1 MTAHAQAIAS
11 LFDPAAVPDEVRLT
25 AARDALVLTWAAGT
39 PIPFGAEALRAGCR
53 CAWCTRQRADNRF
66 PTAFPGIAITHLA
79 PVADYALNL
88 HFSDGHERGIY
99 PFSTFRAL
107 AAAPSAE
114 QNP

>member
-1 MTAHAQAIAS
+1 MTAQALAPDL
-11 LFDPAAVPDEVRLT
+11 LFDPSAIPDEIRLA
-25 AARDALVLTWAAGT
+25 AARDALVLTWDG
-39 PIPFGAEALRAGCR
+39 GAPVPVSAEMLRLNCR
-53 CAWCTRQRADNRF
+53 CAWCTRQRADGRF

-107 AAAPSAE
+107 AAPSAE
-114 QNP
+114 QIP